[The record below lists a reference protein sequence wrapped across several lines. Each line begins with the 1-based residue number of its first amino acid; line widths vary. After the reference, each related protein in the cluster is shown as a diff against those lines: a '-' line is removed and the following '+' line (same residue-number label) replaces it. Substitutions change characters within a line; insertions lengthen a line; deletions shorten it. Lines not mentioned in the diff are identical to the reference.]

1 MSASASTSWRLALGG
16 ALAMAVAMG
25 IGRFVYTPILPF
37 MAEGIPLTASQA
49 GLIASANFAGYLV
62 GALIA
67 ATSWIGGSRRAW
79 LLGGLAASAATTIL
93 SAATDAVPL
102 LSAIRFAGG
111 VASAFVLVFS
121 SSVVLERLALSGRA
135 GLSAIH
141 FGGVGAGIAFS
152 AALVSLLAACGFGWQ
167 AQWVIAG
174 AAALAALPV
183 VAWLVPPDGPVT
195 RTQAAS
201 GRMAVDLRLG
211 ALIAAYGLFGFG
223 YVITATFLVAIV
235 RGSPEIRYLEPVIWM
250 GFGICAAPSALVWS
264 AFARR
269 IGTFKAFALAC
280 LVEGFGVAASVL
292 IVSTTGVLLA
302 TLCLGGTF
310 IALTALGLVGA
321 RRLSVADPRRVL
333 ALMTVAFGAGQI
345 VGPVLAGTL
354 VEHSG
359 SYTLPSLI
367 AAGTLVAAA
376 LLTAPLDRAARTK
389 S

>member
-1 MSASASTSWRLALGG
+1 
-16 ALAMAVAMG
+16 MG

-37 MAEGIPLTASQA
+37 MVESIPLTASQA
-49 GLIASANFAGYLV
+49 GLIASANFAGYLL

-67 ATSWIGGSRRAW
+67 ATSLIGGSRRAW

-93 SAATDAVPL
+93 SASATAVPL
-102 LSAIRFAGG
+102 LSLIRFAGG
-111 VASAFVLVFS
+111 LASAFVLVFAS
-121 SSVVLERLALSGRA
+121 SLVLERLAVTGRA

-152 AALVSLLAACGFGWQ
+152 AALVSLLAAAGFGWRT
-167 AQWVIAG
+167 QWVIAG
-174 AAALAALPV
+174 AAASAAIPA
-183 VAWLVPPDGPVT
+183 VARLVPSDRETARSGT
-195 RTQAAS
+195 AAN
-201 GRMAVDLRLG
+201 GMTVDLRLG

-235 RGSPEIRYLEPVIWM
+235 RGSPEIRYLEPVIWI
-250 GFGICAAPSALVWS
+250 GFGLSAIPSVVVWS

-269 IGTFKAFALAC
+269 VGTFKAFALAC

-292 IVSTTGVLLA
+292 IVSSTGVLLA

-310 IALTALGLVGA
+310 IAITALGLVGA

-333 ALMTVAFGAGQI
+333 ALMTVAFGLGQI
-345 VGPVLAGTL
+345 VGPVLAGAL

-359 SYTLPSLI
+359 GYILPSLI
-367 AAGTLVAAA
+367 AAGTLVVAA
-376 LLTAPLDRAARTK
+376 LLTAPLDRAARPG